1 MTLGFWL
8 LLATGVLILF
18 GVGQRVLD
26 RLYLTDR
33 QALFVIAAILLLP
46 CWKCWTASRTMP
58 SGITLWRF
66 LWI

>member
-1 MTLGFWL
+1 MSIGMIALLVLGL
-8 LLATGVLILF
+8 LILF
-18 GVGQRVLD
+18 GVLHRVLD
-26 RLYLTDR
+26 RMALTDR